1 MKKILIFGQG
11 SERLTQRLQKLGY
24 EIVPHSDKLLSPD
37 INTFWLLKGKV
48 DVIIYRVCTCC
59 RNGFANLS
67 KLSFCEADELTIPV
81 VIVRGGDSAGQGYMI
96 LCALHEYS
104 STDEELV
111 LAIDEATKMA
121 TRLKAI
127 GYK

>member
-11 SERLTQRLQKLGY
+11 NERLTKRLQTLGY
-24 EIVPHSDKLLSPD
+24 EIVPHHDKLLSPD

-59 RNGFANLS
+59 RDGFVNLS

-96 LCALHEYS
+96 LGALHEYS
-104 STDEELV
+104 STDEELTS
-111 LAIDEATKMA
+111 AIDDAMKMA

-127 GYK
+127 GFK